1 MRHKKEFGTSRALFQ
16 SYISDFVWRKKFNGP
31 DIMFHLWSQI
41 AEFFVPQRKKYLKVP
56 AIFCTRLKNSFMRT
70 TSSQK
75 AHFVVVHWGVICR

>member
-41 AEFFVPQRKKYLKVP
+41 AELEDECTTRINEGKVS
-56 AIFCTRLKNSFMRT
+56 ANCDVNGCKGRT
-70 TSSQK
+70 
-75 AHFVVVHWGVICR
+75 